1 MIKFIKIF
9 CFSFLAVINL
19 APVLLNAEAQDNLTK
34 IKFATDWRAQ
44 AEQGGFYHALA
55 LGLYEDRGLDVEI
68 IQGNAGINIPRLL
81 AAKEIEFGMGSNSF
95 VPLNMLG
102 AGIPAKAVMASFQ
115 KDPQII
121 MTHSSSTI
129 RSLNEMVDK
138 PIMISENSI
147 GAFWVWLK
155 SKYLFNDK
163 QIRRK
168 TFSLAPFLVNK
179 ESILQGYLTSEPYLV
194 EQELGEEPNIF
205 LLSDYGFPGYGAMIL
220 ARNDII
226 ENNPEVVK
234 AFVEASILGW
244 KKYIYENPDAGNDLI
259 LRENKEMTKEIIF
272 QAIDKIKEYNLIS
285 NEDEYQD
292 IGLMEDERWKL
303 FFETMSNY
311 NVYSKELNWKDS
323 YTLDFIER
331 D

>member
-1 MIKFIKIF
+1 MIKFIKII
-9 CFSFLAVINL
+9 CFSFLALINL
-19 APVLLNAEAQDNLTK
+19 APVLLSAEAQVNLTK

-55 LGLYEDRGLDVEI
+55 VGLYEERGLDVEI
-68 IQGNAGINIPRLL
+68 IQGNAGINNPRLIT
-81 AAKEIEFGMGSNSF
+81 AKEIEFGMGSNSF

-129 RSLNEMVDK
+129 TSLNEMVDK

-179 ESILQGYLTSEPYLV
+179 ESILQDYLTS
-194 EQELGEEPNIF
+194 
-205 LLSDYGFPGYGAMIL
+205 
-220 ARNDII
+220 
-226 ENNPEVVK
+226 
-234 AFVEASILGW
+234 
-244 KKYIYENPDAGNDLI
+244 
-259 LRENKEMTKEIIF
+259 
-272 QAIDKIKEYNLIS
+272 
-285 NEDEYQD
+285 
-292 IGLMEDERWKL
+292 
-303 FFETMSNY
+303 
-311 NVYSKELNWKDS
+311 
-323 YTLDFIER
+323 
-331 D
+331 

>member
-1 MIKFIKIF
+1 MIKFIKIL
-9 CFSFLAVINL
+9 CFSLLTIINFS
-19 APVLLNAEAQDNLTK
+19 PVLLNAEAQINLTK

-55 LGLYEDRGLDVEI
+55 LGLYEERGLDVEI

-179 ESILQGYLTSEPYLV
+179 ESILQGYLTSEPYLI
-194 EQELGEEPNIF
+194 EQELGEEPI
-205 LLSDYGFPGYGAMIL
+205 
-220 ARNDII
+220 
-226 ENNPEVVK
+226 
-234 AFVEASILGW
+234 
-244 KKYIYENPDAGNDLI
+244 
-259 LRENKEMTKEIIF
+259 T
-272 QAIDKIKEYNLIS
+272 
-285 NEDEYQD
+285 
-292 IGLMEDERWKL
+292 GL
-303 FFETMSNY
+303 
-311 NVYSKELNWKDS
+311 KDC
-323 YTLDFIER
+323 E
-331 D
+331 